1 MNPTRHPGHQYV
13 QGSQGQSD
21 LSPVPSRRIM
31 ADGGAA
37 RNVMTT
43 RPVDPASGWEVLKK
57 DLFPSHLATAYQ
69 VGEEV
74 GELSL

>member
-1 MNPTRHPGHQYV
+1 
-13 QGSQGQSD
+13 
-21 LSPVPSRRIM
+21 M

-57 DLFPSHLATAYQ
+57 DLFPAHAATAYQ
-69 VGEEV
+69 VGGEV
-74 GELSL
+74 REVNLWLTSFH